1 MLGLA
6 LMMAATAAGPGK
18 CVKDDS
24 LRNFRGSGQ
33 SAYLVTDRAI
43 TRPGDTIELA
53 ARWRDGPFGV
63 KELPLACLKNWRV
76 DARQATLAKDRRT
89 LRFAEDLPAGA
100 VVSISATLGKD
111 VIEGSFR
118 ITGHD
123 EKVLYG
129 TWSEA
134 SSTGCGKDA
143 RRVAEL
149 VFSQR
154 GGYSFTFPDMM
165 VETMTSGAGRYRF
178 DADAGTLELDGDK
191 FAATLDGN
199 TLTLAGKRF
208 DNAVMPEILG
218 VDPKTNMV
226 IMAPEQQCR
235 IVFRKS
241 GG

>member
-6 LMMAATAAGPGK
+6 LMAAAAAGGPGK
-18 CVKDDS
+18 CVKDEDTK
-24 LRNFRGSGQ
+24 RFPETQ
-33 SAYLVTDRAI
+33 QTAYLLSDKSV

-63 KELPLACLKNWRV
+63 KEIPLACLKKWQV
-76 DARQATLAKDRRT
+76 DPKQAVLSSDRRT
-89 LRFAEDLPAGA
+89 LRFADDVPAGSS
-100 VVSISATLGKD
+100 VSVSAMFGKS
-111 VIEGSFR
+111 VIRGSFK
-118 ITGHD
+118 ITGRD
-123 EKVLYG
+123 EQVLYG

-134 SSTGCGKDA
+134 SSTGCGTGA

-165 VETMTSGAGRYRF
+165 VETMTSGGGRYRF

-191 FAATLDGN
+191 FAATLDGAM
-199 TLTLAGKRF
+199 LTLAGKRF
-208 DNAVMPEILG
+208 DNSVMPEILG

-226 IMAPEQQCR
+226 IKAPEQQCR
-235 IVFRKS
+235 IVFRRS